1 MNNIMICAALGVDA
15 VSNYINN
22 KRRQREERER
32 REQKIAQRL
41 INFENKGEPTPEEIE
56 QALANEEAITIH
68 HNHELVLALKDEQE
82 KFYAEYGKIKQRE
95 IGDIEEEKGQA
106 LSVDSEIKTAASE
119 GLQEDE

>member
-15 VSNYINN
+15 VSNYIND